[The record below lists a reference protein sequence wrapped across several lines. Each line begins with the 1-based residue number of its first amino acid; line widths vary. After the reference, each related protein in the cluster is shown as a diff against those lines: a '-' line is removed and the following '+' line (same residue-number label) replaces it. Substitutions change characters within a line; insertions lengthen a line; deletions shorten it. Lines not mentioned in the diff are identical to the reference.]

1 MINAAIKK
9 WTQSGESRGNK
20 CTAPN
25 DGQCWR
31 ETNGKAA
38 SISLQWVE
46 VEVVGGG
53 GVGIGILEVERW
65 VGGRR
70 RTMLF

>member
-25 DGQCWR
+25 NGQSQR
-31 ETNGKAA
+31 ETNGETA
-38 SISLQWVE
+38 SISPFASRE
-46 VEVVGGG
+46 KKEN
-53 GVGIGILEVERW
+53 IL
-65 VGGRR
+65 
-70 RTMLF
+70 FYKIK